1 MVRVFDEKKSQA
13 GSLLIEAMAMLG
25 LIAMVTPM
33 LYKKAA
39 ERTTELQDINA
50 AGQIRIAMD
59 AIDTYLSDN
68 YNTIIGLGDQSKTV
82 TSNCSGSTSS
92 VTYNFDG
99 NGNKVVPIEHFCEYL
114 PYGFNA
120 SSKTFKNL
128 EVVIKKRDFDNDE
141 RHDLTGLLVT
151 TPAESQTMPIL
162 RASRIASMIGTNAG
176 FVKDK
181 KIQGVQGVWDIDK
194 PSDFGL
200 NTSQLKDNTIVATS
214 IRAITNGNNSGENVL
229 HRVRMEEEPW
239 LNTME
244 TTLYMGDDLSHHS
257 IENVKQ
263 MIVTGKGLDD
273 KDQAILLKDGSG
285 LTIETDGAGN
295 GGNANIGGNLDVG
308 GTADITGDTNV
319 GGNLNVAGDAKIEGH
334 LEALTATITNLLT
347 AGSAEIKGSLT
358 AGGGNFKVDDTG
370 NTTINANLTVEGT
383 SNLKQLVVGPMPDD
397 YDPYYKLDVNG
408 PARFRDEVRFDEPV
422 DMEDL
427 DVKNQLRVGCQQRD
441 AQGNCVGDYNLLVDP
456 DEVRILVNNFMVGD
470 PDGTGGFY
478 VSDELIKMKADEVY
492 ADTTHFAVGD
502 GTGTLI
508 VDSGLDGLSPTVEVN
523 DADMTVNNGL
533 LTVKDNLDTS
543 IFEVDPEAKE
553 VKVMNDANF
562 IASSAAGDDIFVIDT
577 NYTDGTKPD
586 ASIYVRK
593 GVIEIGRNTD
603 ESSDHSDPNSYIKVD
618 RLISNVEVDD
628 NAYQAA
634 YITSSGKELYDVYQV
649 NPAYTSVMHDIKLI
663 TRGGA
668 RLSDILPDFINKGI
682 YVLDGTYCATK
693 NCTAGGESLNWL
705 MAGDGRPDNSG
716 SFPLNTSSLF
726 GSGVIATQSF
736 VKSCPSTTFKCE
748 TSPWLGFVPAPTC
761 PPGYLKVA
769 TLSPISWSMAQA
781 GHPVEKTSG
790 ARNEIELQINRDPN
804 SLLWPESDAW
814 DTYDG
819 YKKALTFQKSTW
831 LNTSFVSV
839 KDTGGTSYGWNAA
852 IGFLYPAKDY
862 RTYANEIG
870 LGSSWSDDDVIW
882 NLFEVWN
889 RQIVG
894 ISNVYCYFNRRKEKN
909 DFLNDNLVDRYDQ
922 LTKVRVGY
930 DSKDSGYVNRLNDPT
945 LKYDDPF

>member
-50 AGQIRIAMD
+50 AGQVRIVMEG
-59 AIDTYLSDN
+59 IDTYLSDN
-68 YNTIIGLGDQSKTV
+68 YNTIVGLGDGSKTV
-82 TSNCSGSTSS
+82 TSNCAGATSKTYDFSSGIES
-92 VTYNFDG
+92 V
-99 NGNKVVPIEHFCEYL
+99 PLEHFCEYL

-120 SSKTFKNL
+120 SSKTFTNM
-128 EVVIKKRDFDNDE
+128 EVIVKKRDFDDDE
-141 RHDLTGLLVT
+141 RHDLTALLVT
-151 TPAESQTMPIL
+151 TPAETQVMPIL

-176 FVKDK
+176 ISRTVGEQKV
-181 KIQGVQGVWDIDK
+181 IQGVQGIWTIA
-194 PSDFGL
+194 PADFGL
-200 NTSQLKDNTIVATS
+200 KAEDLKENTIMATS
-214 IRAITNGNNSGENVL
+214 IRAISNGNNSGENVL

-244 TTLYMGDDLSHHS
+244 TTLYMGDDNAHHN

-263 MIVTGKGLDD
+263 MIVTGNGLGEGE

-285 LTIETDGAGN
+285 LTIEGD
-295 GGNANIGGNLDVG
+295 GNAIIGGNIDVGGDGNVDGKLDVG
-308 GTADITGDTNV
+308 GDATVGGKLGVTGDATI
-319 GGNLNVAGDAKIEGH
+319 GGH
-334 LEALTATITNLLT
+334 LEALTATITGLLK
-347 AGSAEIKGSLT
+347 AGSAEITGSLT
-358 AGGGNFKVDDTG
+358 AGGGNFRVEDAG

-383 SNLKQLVVGPMPDD
+383 SNLKHLVVGEMPDD
-397 YDPYYKLDVNG
+397 YNSHYILDVNG
-408 PARFRDEVRFDEPV
+408 PARFRDEVKFEKPV

-441 AQGNCVGDYNLLVDP
+441 AQGNCVGAFNLVADP
-456 DEVRILVNNFMVGD
+456 DSVNILVNNFMVGD
-470 PDGTGGFY
+470 PDDLGGFS
-478 VSDELIKMKADEVY
+478 VADELIKMKADEVY
-492 ADTTHFAVGD
+492 ADTPHFAVGD
-502 GTGTLI
+502 GTGTLV
-508 VDSGLDGLSPTVEVN
+508 VDSTGTTPNVEVN
-523 DADMTVNNGL
+523 NAT
-533 LTVKDNLDTS
+533 LTVQNDLDTT
-543 IFEVDPEAKE
+543 IFEVNPADKE

-562 IASSAAGDDIFVIDT
+562 IASSTAGDKIFAIDT

-586 ASIYVRK
+586 ASVYVRK
-593 GVIEIGRNTD
+593 GVIEIARNDDATTD
-603 ESSDHSDPNSYIKVD
+603 KSGPNGYILADRLVSHIKVP
-618 RLISNVEVDD
+618 D
-628 NAYQAA
+628 NAYQSGYAS
-634 YITSSGKELYDVYQV
+634 SSGKTLYDEYQV

-682 YVLDGTYCATK
+682 YVLDGTYCVNK
-693 NCTAGGESLNWL
+693 NCTASGGSLNWL
-705 MAGDGRPDNSG
+705 MSG
-716 SFPLNTSSLF
+716 NGTPADSDSFPLDTSALF
-726 GSGVIATQSF
+726 NSGTISTKSY
-736 VKSCPSTTFKCE
+736 VKSCASSTFKCE

-769 TLSPISWSMAQA
+769 TLSPISWAMAQA
-781 GHPVEKTSG
+781 GHPVKKTSG
-790 ARNEIELQINRDPN
+790 AANEIELQINRDPN
-804 SLLWPESDAW
+804 ALLWPESDSW
-814 DTYDG
+814 GTYEG

-839 KDTGGTSYGWNAA
+839 KDSGGTSYGWNAA

-862 RTYANEIG
+862 QTYANQIG
-870 LGSSWSDDDVIW
+870 LGSSWANDDVIW

-889 RQIVG
+889 KQIVG

-909 DFLNDNLVDRYDQ
+909 DFQNDTLVDRYDQ

-930 DSKDSGYVNRLNDPT
+930 TSKDSGYVERLNDPT
-945 LKYDDPF
+945 LKYNDPF